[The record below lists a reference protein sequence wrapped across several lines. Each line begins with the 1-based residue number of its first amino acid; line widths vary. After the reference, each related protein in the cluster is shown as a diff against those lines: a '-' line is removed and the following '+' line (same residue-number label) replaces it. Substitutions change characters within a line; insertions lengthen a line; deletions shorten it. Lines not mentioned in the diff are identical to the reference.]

1 MEKDAID
8 EILDQW
14 SEERP
19 DLDTASLGVVDGGGK
34 AEHTDHQHDEQ
45 MTHGVLLKSA
55 LLRVE

>member
-19 DLDTASLGVVDGGGK
+19 DLDTASL
-34 AEHTDHQHDEQ
+34 
-45 MTHGVLLKSA
+45 VLKNELG
-55 LLRVE
+55 LL